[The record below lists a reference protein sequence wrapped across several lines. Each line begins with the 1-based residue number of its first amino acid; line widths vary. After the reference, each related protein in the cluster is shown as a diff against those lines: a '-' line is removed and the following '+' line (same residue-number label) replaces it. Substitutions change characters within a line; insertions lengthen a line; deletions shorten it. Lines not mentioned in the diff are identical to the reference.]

1 MQPTSATPHSRL
13 PPGTEDRAARPLA
26 VAARVSLGLALV
38 AALAGTAAYATV
50 RQWLSEDAIWYPLLP
65 FLCLAA
71 IFATPLALWVW
82 VAGAG
87 LARRLERDASASPA
101 LLKLRRARRVVLLA
115 VPLAAIGGWGL
126 LQLYGD
132 SGWGGFGATPPG
144 FGGGAAP
151 APEQP

>member
-1 MQPTSATPHSRL
+1 MEPSSATPHS
-13 PPGTEDRAARPLA
+13 PGPTGSDDRAARPLA
-26 VAARVSLGLALV
+26 LAARAALGLSVV
-38 AALAGTAAYATV
+38 AALAGTAAYATA
-50 RQWLSEDAIWYPLLP
+50 REWLSEDAAWYPLLP

-71 IFATPLALWVW
+71 IFAAPLALWVW

-87 LARRLERDASASPA
+87 LARRLERDAPASPA
-101 LLKLRRARRVVLLA
+101 RLQLRRARRVALLA
-115 VPLAAIGGWGL
+115 VPLAALGGWGL

-144 FGGGAAP
+144 FGSGATP